1 MCDIDCRFL
10 ACRAFTSKNEKWR
23 GFCMRKKILV
33 ADISAYKC
41 NVAIQQDL
49 FSNI

>member
-1 MCDIDCRFL
+1 MCDVDCSYL
-10 ACRAFTSKNEKWR
+10 ACKTFTSKNETWS
-23 GFCMRKKILV
+23 GFCMKKKKTI

-49 FSNI
+49 FS

>member
-10 ACRAFTSKNEKWR
+10 ACRSFTSKNETWS
-23 GFCMRKKILV
+23 GFCMQKKKTI

>member
-10 ACRAFTSKNEKWR
+10 ACRTFTSKNEKWS
-23 GFCMRKKILV
+23 GFCLQKKKTI

>member
-10 ACRAFTSKNEKWR
+10 ACRTFTHKNETWS
-23 GFCMRKKILV
+23 GFCMQKKKVIQDL
-33 ADISAYKC
+33 SEYKC